1 MGKYIP
7 GATSNANVYQE
18 VFTVLP
24 GGLYSTPAYFNGAL
38 YFGPNGHS
46 LRRFKFTKAKLGTTA
61 ASVTATAFGYPGTTP
76 TLSSFAPTSAILSP
90 YERTS
95 GPTP

>member
-1 MGKYIP
+1 VGKDSNIYLVDRDNMGKYIP
-7 GATSNANVYQE
+7 GTTSNANIYQE

-61 ASVTATAFGYPGTTP
+61 ASVTTVAFGYPGTTP
-76 TLSSFAPTSAILSP
+76 SISYL
-90 YERTS
+90 RHD
-95 GPTP
+95 